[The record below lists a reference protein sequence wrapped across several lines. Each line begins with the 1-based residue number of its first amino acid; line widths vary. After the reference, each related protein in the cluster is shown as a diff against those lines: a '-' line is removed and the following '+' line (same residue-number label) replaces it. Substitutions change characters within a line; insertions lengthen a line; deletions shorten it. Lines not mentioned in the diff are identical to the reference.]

1 MSGAWKV
8 LLELGS
14 WTGFAGVMPGVPSEC
29 YEGSR
34 SNAGQCTYMALYVLD
49 NLYVVRKSD
58 VGDDEDH
65 SHQVC

>member
-8 LLELGS
+8 LLELGPR
-14 WTGFAGVMPGVPSEC
+14 TGFAGVMPGVPSER

-65 SHQVC
+65 LHQVC